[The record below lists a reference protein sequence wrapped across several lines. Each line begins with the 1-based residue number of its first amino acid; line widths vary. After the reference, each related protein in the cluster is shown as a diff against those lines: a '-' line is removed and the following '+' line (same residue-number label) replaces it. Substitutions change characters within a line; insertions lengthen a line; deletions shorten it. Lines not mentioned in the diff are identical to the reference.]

1 MAQATISGY
10 APVGGTDVYWESWG
24 PEDGDPLVLLH
35 GGYGL
40 ASDFH
45 EFRARVGACG
55 ADGAGGPGAQPGRR
69 FIGVEL
75 DGHGRTRLSGR
86 PPRWETLGDD
96 VAAVL
101 RHLGLT
107 SADVLG
113 YSLGGGAAL
122 RCAIQHPSL
131 VRHLVLLSAPH
142 RRDGWF
148 PGVRAGFDGMS
159 GDTLFGLLS
168 QSPLYG
174 AWVSIAPEPDSFP
187 ALIDANGELL
197 RRPYDWSLEVSS
209 LPMPVL
215 LAYGDADSISPAA
228 AAEFFALL
236 GGGQRDAGWDGSAR
250 PASRLAILPGV
261 THYNIL
267 GAAPLAGIV
276 ADFLLAGPLMP

>member
-1 MAQATISGY
+1 MAQPTSSGY
-10 APVGGTDVYWESWG
+10 APAGGTGVYWESWG
-24 PEDGDPLVLLH
+24 SGAPLVVVH

-45 EFRARVGACG
+45 EFRERLAAHAQRATRV
-55 ADGAGGPGAQPGRR
+55 
-69 FIGVEL
+69 IGIEL
-75 DGHGRTRLSGR
+75 DGHGHSRASGR
-86 PPRWETLGDD
+86 PLRWETLGDD
-96 VAAVL
+96 LAGVL
-101 RHLGLT
+101 AHLGLD
-107 SADVLG
+107 SADLLG

-142 RRDGWF
+142 RRDGWH
-148 PGVRAGFDGMS
+148 PEVRAGFDGMS
-159 GDTLFGLLS
+159 GAALFGVLG
-168 QSPLYG
+168 QSPLYTG
-174 AWVSIAPEPDSFP
+174 WRAVAPDPDAFP
-187 ALIDANGELL
+187 ALIDATGDLL
-197 RRPYDWSLEVSS
+197 RQPYDWSPAVSE

-261 THYNIL
+261 THYDIL
-267 GAAPLAGIV
+267 GAGPLPAIV
-276 ADFLLAGPLMP
+276 ADFLG